1 MAPLRLN
8 KIQPILALFAF
19 LILWWM
25 LPNSIKYFLKNSFEE
40 FQAPLWIATDKL
52 ENFSKELFL
61 NNLSK
66 KQLIENII
74 QLKRKN
80 AYYNQLVES
89 HSIQKEEITR
99 LENIFNLKTNDSFHY
114 EIARVIKRDIG
125 SWWQKILINKGTIN
139 GLKPGDAVIFKDGVV
154 GRILETNYY
163 TSLVD
168 LISSQT
174 FRVSAS
180 FKGDNRPLVYQG
192 FGVNYLGQPHGSIMN
207 APQDIVTSTHAPLTL
222 ITTGLGGT
230 FPAGIKLG
238 YVPWLEPDNTGL
250 FQAGEVQLE
259 KSLLSIKEV
268 VVLIPYN
275 RLEEFQDDI

>member
-1 MAPLRLN
+1 M
-8 KIQPILALFAF
+8 
-19 LILWWM
+19 
-25 LPNSIKYFLKNSFEE
+25 
-40 FQAPLWIATDKL
+40 
-52 ENFSKELFL
+52 
-61 NNLSK
+61 
-66 KQLIENII
+66 
-74 QLKRKN
+74 
-80 AYYNQLVES
+80 
-89 HSIQKEEITR
+89 
-99 LENIFNLKTNDSFHY
+99 
-114 EIARVIKRDIG
+114 
-125 SWWQKILINKGTIN
+125 
-139 GLKPGDAVIFKDGVV
+139 
-154 GRILETNYY
+154 
-163 TSLVD
+163 D

-192 FGVNYLGQPHGSIMN
+192 FGVNYLGQPRGSIMN

>member
-8 KIQPILALFAF
+8 KIKPILALFAF
-19 LILWWM
+19 LILWWI

-66 KQLIENII
+66 KQLIENVI
-74 QLKRKN
+74 QLKRQN

-99 LENIFNLKTNDSFHY
+99 LENIFNLKTNHSFHY

-139 GLKPGDAVIFKDGVV
+139 GLKDGDAVIFKDGVV

-207 APQDIVTSTHAPLTL
+207 APQDIITSTQAPLTL

-268 VVLIPYN
+268 VVLVPYN
-275 RLEEFQDDI
+275 RLEEFQNDI